1 MEQKS
6 KKPNYAEGIFLI
18 KRKSKAGKE
27 YLELSIRKNP
37 KELQAEYEKYLCFE
51 SDKVDNYGNIKYSI
65 MIKDAP
71 QEIKPKEDLP
81 F

>member
-6 KKPNYAEGIFLI
+6 TKPNYAKGIFLT

-27 YLELSIRKNP
+27 YLELSIA
-37 KELQAEYEKYLCFE
+37 KEERGKYDKYLCFE
-51 SDKVDNYGNIKYSI
+51 SDKPDQFGNMMYSI
-65 MIKDAP
+65 MIKED
-71 QEIKPKEDLP
+71 KPKKGEDLP